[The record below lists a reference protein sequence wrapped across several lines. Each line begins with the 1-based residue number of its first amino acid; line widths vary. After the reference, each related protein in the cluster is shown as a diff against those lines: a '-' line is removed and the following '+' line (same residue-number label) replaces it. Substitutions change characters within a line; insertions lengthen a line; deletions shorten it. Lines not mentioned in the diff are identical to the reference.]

1 MPESPD
7 IEAVVD
13 ALKRR
18 GRPESTDHWPD
29 GNPDYVTE
37 YSLTQEHVPTLIEL
51 ATTYSDAD
59 QDDAAVYAQIHAW
72 RALGQL
78 GAVEAVQPLLDVQ
91 EELDDIDDDWYLE
104 EFGLVFGLIGP
115 LAIEPVAAYVRD
127 TTHGL
132 FPRQNAAGGLSEI
145 AKRSPAS
152 REQVVGILV
161 EVLGRHEQDHAD
173 LNGALV
179 GDLLNLKATEA
190 AEAIERAFEANVIDP
205 TVVGDWGVV
214 RQELGVDGLGLAPDR
229 TPGWLTLG
237 ERMGMPDTDGRSR
250 MVDPE
255 RVAAIEQRIRTQTQR
270 KLKESKQQARAKR
283 KEQKKSRKRNR
294 KPR

>member
-7 IEAVVD
+7 IEAVMD

-37 YSLTQEHVPTLIEL
+37 YSLTQEHVPALIEL

-104 EFGLVFGLIGP
+104 EFGLVFGLIGRQ
-115 LAIEPVAAYVRD
+115 AIEPVAAYMRD
-127 TTHGL
+127 TKRGL
-132 FPRQNAAGGLSEI
+132 FPRQNAAGGLSAI
-145 AKRSPAS
+145 ATRFPES
-152 REQVVGILV
+152 REQVVSILV
-161 EVLGRHEQDHAD
+161 EELSRHDQNQAD

-190 AEAIERAFEANVIDP
+190 AEAIERAFEANVVDT
-205 TVVGDWGVV
+205 TVAGDWGAV

-237 ERMGMPDTDGRSR
+237 ERMGVRNTDGRSR
-250 MVDPE
+250 TVDPE
-255 RVAAIEQRIRTQTQR
+255 STAAIEQRKRIQAQQ
-270 KLKESKQQARAKR
+270 KLKESKQRARAKR
-283 KEQKKSRKRNR
+283 KAQKKSRKRNR
-294 KPR
+294 KP